1 MECRRV
7 LFRSFAQTLLLECKI
22 GQQQVMIDHHQIRR
36 LRLLPRLD
44 HKAVVPERAIAAQ
57 TVFGGGSDLSD
68 QPGVFGQ
75 VAQLGQIAMSGAA
88 RPGNDLL
95 QTRQLLPAE
104 RSEEHTSELQSLMR
118 SSYAVYC
125 LKKKTTIQN

>member
-1 MECRRV
+1 MCLIDHEHRRAGQD
-7 LFRSFAQTLLLECKI
+7 FAETLLLECKI

-75 VAQLGQIAMSGAA
+75 VAQLGQIAM
-88 RPGNDLL
+88 
-95 QTRQLLPAE
+95 

-118 SSYAVYC
+118 ISYAVFC
-125 LKKKTTIQN
+125 LKKNTLDTTKDVSKEQHH